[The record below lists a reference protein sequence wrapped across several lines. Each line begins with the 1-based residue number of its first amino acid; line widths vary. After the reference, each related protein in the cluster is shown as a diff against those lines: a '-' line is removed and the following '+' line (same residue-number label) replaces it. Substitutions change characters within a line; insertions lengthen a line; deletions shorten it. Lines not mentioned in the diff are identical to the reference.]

1 MNHMND
7 NACQVTLTPAH
18 ESESGCYTTSDIAQI
33 LGISLK
39 VVYHLLKRDEFR
51 VIRLPGGV
59 YRIPKQSFN
68 KWLNEMN

>member
-1 MNHMND
+1 MNHMNTSD
-7 NACQVTLTPAH
+7 CQFTQSLSY

-39 VVYHLLKRDEFR
+39 VVYHLLKRNEFR

-68 KWLNEMN
+68 KWLNEMG